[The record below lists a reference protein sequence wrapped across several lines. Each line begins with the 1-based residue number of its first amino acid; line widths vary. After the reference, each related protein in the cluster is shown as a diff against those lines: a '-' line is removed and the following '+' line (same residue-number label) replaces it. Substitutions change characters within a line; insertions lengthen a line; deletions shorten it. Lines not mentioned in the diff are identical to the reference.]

1 MFYIVF
7 VESTPVIVSRL
18 LIIIAICIIAYN
30 FFINRRELIRSS
42 VKELSIIDFIIE
54 SLQSANTSTIYEK
67 HFEITD
73 SIKEKYPNEQIA
85 KYWNEFEE
93 SLVFHDESIKNTI
106 DAHHFFNE
114 ETLCPDSYINEFY
127 KSLPNF
133 FVGLGVLFTFIG
145 LVVGLFGLNIQ
156 NADTSSLKEGISAI
170 VNGARLAFISSI
182 IGVTASL
189 WFTFIDKKIR
199 NTINHRVRQLQ
210 NSIDFVYPRT
220 NPEKSLVLIKEASE
234 STEKHLGAL
243 SEKLGDKLQ
252 EVVRGISED
261 LKDGIKESLEG
272 SIAPYMEKITQKA
285 MNSSETAFESLVD
298 EFLQKIGDAGES
310 QRKAIID
317 VNNEIQNSLISFKE
331 NFNSQV
337 EGLQWSIEK
346 LNSSYHFIEEN
357 LVNKFEVAINSLSE
371 SIDTQ
376 KETEFEIKTHFQEQT
391 QFIIET
397 NKEIQS
403 LYSKIESLNTI
414 FFSLSGEIRS
424 SFVGI
429 ANSMQMATD
438 NLETVSE
445 TNTQSAELLN
455 RAVKNLE
462 APFNL
467 LEGEYN
473 KMRSQVDESI
483 STLGK
488 KFEKILDDYFIQI
501 ENQTNHRLESWNK
514 NTQEFSK
521 NMVDVTTQFAYVVEK
536 IQSKVEEK

>member
-93 SLVFHDESIKNTI
+93 SLVFHDESIENTI